1 MQNASVFEASVRT
14 RNSKELDLLMNFED
28 TGALYRHLADYVGL
42 TEADIANI
50 RRASSL
56 VAPAFDVLVDDFY
69 DQIQR
74 HDRTRAAIRGGAA
87 QIERLKQT
95 LRTWLAQLFNAEY
108 DQAYI
113 DRRIAVGKRHVE
125 LGLEAVYTN
134 VAMARLREKIAVELG
149 QRCGGRVT
157 ELVGMV
163 ASIGKALDLDLSL
176 IQYAYSLESS
186 RRLQQSERLATLGQ
200 ISGGI
205 AHELRNPL
213 NVIQTSLY
221 ILQNSPNRDPKHT
234 EEHFQRMQRQ
244 VRLASRVI
252 EALTDFARLKPPRFE
267 PIRIDLLVR
276 ETLLDLA
283 IPESVKVWNFTQPED
298 NLVVQ
303 VDSAQLHIALRNILT
318 NAVEAVGQSGT
329 IEVRSRQITDGPTGP
344 SMVISVS
351 DSGPGVPADVLERI
365 AEPLFTTKSRG
376 LGLGLALTRAIVNR
390 HSGTLLVDSIPG
402 QPTTFSIVLPQ
413 KPIQSSQ

>member
-1 MQNASVFEASVRT
+1 
-14 RNSKELDLLMNFED
+14 MNFDD

-42 TEADIANI
+42 TEADVANI

-56 VAPAFDVLVDDFY
+56 VSPAFDLLVDDFY

-74 HDRTRAAIRGGAA
+74 HQRTRATIRGGAS

-95 LRTWLAQLFNAEY
+95 LRTWLAQLFAAEF
-108 DQAYI
+108 DQTYI

-125 LGLEAVYTN
+125 LGLEAVYTS
-134 VAMARLREKIAVELG
+134 VAMARLRERIALELSH
-149 QRCGGRVT
+149 RCGDNVS
-157 ELVGMV
+157 ELIGMLT
-163 ASIGKALDLDLSL
+163 SISKAIDLDLSL
-176 IQYAYSLESS
+176 IQFAYAVESS
-186 RRLQQSERLATLGQ
+186 NRLQHSERLATLGQ

-221 ILQNSPNRDPKHT
+221 ILQNSPNHDPKHI

-244 VRLASRVI
+244 VRLAARVI

-267 PIRIDLLVR
+267 PIQIDMLVR

-283 IPESVKVWNFTQPED
+283 IPENVTVRNFTQPED
-298 NLVVQ
+298 NLVIQ
-303 VDSAQLHIALRNILT
+303 ADSAQLHIALRNILT

-329 IEVRSRQITDGPTGP
+329 IEVRSQQITDGPTGP
-344 SMVISVS
+344 SFVISVS
-351 DSGPGVPADVLERI
+351 DSGPGVPADILERI
-365 AEPLFTTKSRG
+365 AEPLFTTKIRG

-390 HSGTLLVDSIPG
+390 HNGTLLVDSISG
-402 QPTTFSIVLPQ
+402 RPTTFSIVLPQ
-413 KPIQSSQ
+413 KPIQLSE